1 MVTTTKNKSPKY
13 TKRDYKQ
20 FVYVLLASAM
30 QSQRLAND
38 MTKTDAEHLRFTVEW
53 LAVLNSVLF
62 NMATMFELD
71 NPNFNSDQFH
81 EVFYLGL
88 CPIVTNEVF
97 EFICETE
104 NIDPS
109 KATEVKKM
117 VKSSRD
123 AKAKT
128 KAKAKAKTAKSNTV
142 TKSESSEKQD
152 TPEIHLDALR
162 NLEFPPDTTIQ

>member
-1 MVTTTKNKSPKY
+1 MVTTTKNKSPRY

-20 FVYVLLASAM
+20 FVYVLLASVM

-38 MTKTDAEHLRFTVEW
+38 MTKTDVEHLRFTVEW
-53 LAVLNSVLF
+53 LAVLNSVLS

-81 EVFYLGL
+81 EVFFLGL
-88 CPIVTNEVF
+88 CPIVNTDVF

-109 KATEVKKM
+109 KATKVMKM
-117 VKSSRD
+117 VKSSKD
-123 AKAKT
+123 AR
-128 KAKAKAKTAKSNTV
+128 AKAKAKTAKSNTV

-152 TPEIHLDALR
+152 TPEIHPDALR

>member
-20 FVYVLLASAM
+20 FVYILLASAM
-30 QSQRLAND
+30 QSQRLADD

-53 LAVLNSVLF
+53 LAVLNSVLS
-62 NMATMFELD
+62 NMSTMFEID
-71 NPNFNSDQFH
+71 NPDFDSKQFH
-81 EVFYLGL
+81 EVFFLGL
-88 CPIVTNEVF
+88 CPIVTNDVF

-109 KATEVKKM
+109 RATEVMK
-117 VKSSRD
+117 VVESSR
-123 AKAKT
+123 AERAET
-128 KAKAKAKTAKSNTV
+128 KTAKSNTV
-142 TKSESSEKQD
+142 TKSKSSEKQD
-152 TPEIHLDALR
+152 TPEIHPDALR

>member
-1 MVTTTKNKSPKY
+1 MVTTTNNKSPRY

-20 FVYVLLASAM
+20 FVYVLLSSVM
-30 QSQRLAND
+30 QSQRLADD
-38 MTKTDAEHLRFTVEW
+38 MTKTDVEHLKFTVEW
-53 LAVLNSVLF
+53 LAVLNSVLS

-71 NPNFNSDQFH
+71 NPNFDSKQFH
-81 EVFYLGL
+81 EVFFLGL
-88 CPIVTNEVF
+88 CPIVTNDVF

-109 KATEVKKM
+109 RATEVMKM
-117 VKSSRD
+117 VKSSKDAR

-128 KAKAKAKTAKSNTV
+128 KTAKSNTV

-152 TPEIHLDALR
+152 TPKIHPDALR